1 MKKKI
6 IISSN
11 TCWNIYNFRFKL
23 IKKILDENYIVYIL
37 ANIDKSSLK
46 LKEIGCEVLPLS
58 FSRKKKSILELIY
71 LFYKFLYYFLKIKP
85 DLYFSFTLKPNLIG
99 GLCANIL
106 NIKSIINFTG
116 LGTLILNNN
125 IVNRIIIKFLQF
137 SLKKSSCVFFH
148 NENDLKI
155 FKNNNNKN
163 KINYN
168 IIQGSGVD
176 LEKFNFYSLN
186 NDKNLVFLFIGRF
199 IKDKGIIEFIKAAN
213 ILKKNYNNISFLAIG
228 DYDYDNISGIKEKDI
243 LDINKLN
250 NVEIIGFQDNILN
263 YLIRASCVV
272 LPSYREG
279 MSKSLLEACSVGRP
293 IIASNVPG
301 CKEIVKENHNG
312 FLCDAR
318 DHKNLADK
326 IEKFINLNFDEKKL
340 FGKRSRDIAE
350 KKFDEKL
357 VISRYMDEINK
368 YV

>member
-6 IISSN
+6 IVSSN
-11 TCWNIYNFRFKL
+11 TCWNIYNFRFNL
-23 IKKILDENYIVYIL
+23 IKKILNENCIVYVL

-46 LKEIGCEVLPLS
+46 LKEIGCEVLPLN

-71 LFYKFLYYFLKIKP
+71 LSYKYLYYFLKIKP
-85 DLYFSFTLKPNLIG
+85 DLYFSFTLKPNLVG

-106 NIKSIINFTG
+106 RIKSIINFTG
-116 LGTLILNNN
+116 LGTLILNNT
-125 IVNRIIIKFLQF
+125 ISNRIIIKFLQF

-155 FKNNNNKN
+155 FKNANTKN

-176 LEKFNFYSLN
+176 LDKFNFYSLN
-186 NDKNLVFLFIGRF
+186 SDKNLVFLFLGRL

-213 ILKKNYNNISFLAIG
+213 TLKKKYNNINFVAIG
-228 DYDYDNISGIKEKDI
+228 DYDYDNISSIKEKDI
-243 LDINKLN
+243 LDLNKSN

-263 YLIRASCVV
+263 HLIKSSCVV

-312 FLCDAR
+312 FLCEAR
-318 DHKNLADK
+318 DYKNLADQ
-326 IEKFINLNFDEKKL
+326 IEKFINLKYDEKKL
-340 FGKRSRDIAE
+340 FGKRSRNIAE